1 MTNLSFDRYLH
12 TLPIG
17 EVAPSV
23 NDALRD
29 HSAVV
34 VTAPPGAGKSTLLPL
49 TLYQVNARKRIKI

>member
-23 NDALRD
+23 NDALRRWLSP
-29 HSAVV
+29 H
-34 VTAPPGAGKSTLLPL
+34 LLERENRPCS
-49 TLYQVNARKRIKI
+49 R